1 MANRVRQPCWVVAV
15 VRDDGGNI
23 LLSRDAQPAE
33 WDLPSGVLALGEDV
47 PSALRR
53 VVAEKAT
60 IGVSVGWL
68 TGIHSHIHDGLTL
81 VFSARQVLGRVHPH
95 GLTQRCCWVQPGVAL
110 QILGRRRGEQL
121 RVALEQVNP
130 QPVVITQVR
139 YQLQIA
145 GTEGQSTN

>member
-1 MANRVRQPCWVVAV
+1 MSDRMGQPCWVVAV

-23 LLSRDAQPAE
+23 LLCRDAQPAE

-60 IGVSVGWL
+60 IGISVGWL
-68 TGIHSHIHDGLTL
+68 TGIHSHIHEGLTL

-95 GLTQRCCWVQPGVAL
+95 GLTRQCRWVQPGVAL

-130 QPVVITQVR
+130 QPVVITQVS
-139 YQLQIA
+139 YQLEAVGTA
-145 GTEGQSTN
+145 GHSTN